1 MNNSLAGCVASLK
14 SSMSLLDSSI
24 SILDSG
30 VHDFPR
36 LGKVLQTTRVCRKS
50 RHIPTAY
57 TWGLILLTNVPQHF
71 ELVAESSLL
80 TAQKSLQDE
89 IRPEV
94 EHLLRRVDAY
104 LGKLERREQSLIAKC
119 ELQEGRLSQQGRA
132 SSSRKPT
139 AKSDPGRR
147 TTLFPGGNAERLRA
161 LRQKKERLGYAVDR
175 LNLQAQQKVSSHD
188 LEQRCGAS
196 GQMLIF

>member
-24 SILDSG
+24 NILHSG

-36 LGKVLQTTRVCRKS
+36 LGKVLQTTR
-50 RHIPTAY
+50 
-57 TWGLILLTNVPQHF
+57 HF

-119 ELQEGRLSQQGRA
+119 ELQEGRLSQQGRTP
-132 SSSRKPT
+132 SSSRKSK
-139 AKSDPGRR
+139 AKSDSDRR
-147 TTLFPGGNAERLRA
+147 TILFSGGNAERLRA

-175 LNLQAQQKVSSHD
+175 LNLQAQQKERQLRMSMAA
-188 LEQRCGAS
+188 Q
-196 GQMLIF
+196 

>member
-1 MNNSLAGCVASLK
+1 MPQSPITS
-14 SSMSLLDSSI
+14 
-24 SILDSG
+24 
-30 VHDFPR
+30 
-36 LGKVLQTTRVCRKS
+36 
-50 RHIPTAY
+50 PTDY
-57 TWGLILLTNVPQHF
+57 TQGLTLLTNLPQHF

-132 SSSRKPT
+132 SSSSSRKPK
-139 AKSDPGRR
+139 AKSDSGRR
-147 TTLFPGGNAERLRA
+147 TTLFPGSNAERLRA

-175 LNLQAQQKVSSHD
+175 LNLQAQQKVSSHNP
-188 LEQRCGAS
+188 EQRCGVN
-196 GQMLIF
+196 GQVLII